1 MNRIKLITTP
11 IFYVNGAP
19 HIGHAS
25 TLLLADALAR
35 YQRMCGSE
43 VLFVTG
49 TDEHGSKIERAA
61 KAANMQPKEFCDSVS
76 VKFRN
81 LAEQLQLS
89 HDVFIRTSEERH
101 YAAVKRVWAMMD
113 KAGLVRRG
121 KYAGYYSITDEAF
134 VSRVAHCDNGSVVAL
149 DSGSD
154 CEWQEEDNYVFPLG
168 EFADRLRAWASQPG
182 VVHPPMR
189 QKEVLQQVLAEDV
202 FDKTQTLSISRVR
215 ARNPWGIPVPGDD
228 TQTVYVWLDALVNY
242 LSAVDFADAVE
253 GDSNSL
259 FARAWPPYA
268 QVLGKDIVKFHCSY
282 WPGSFCVCLVLHV
295 SWKESHSHTRI
306 FVR

>member
-1 MNRIKLITTP
+1 MSRIKLITTP
-11 IFYVNGAP
+11 IFYVNAAP

-61 KAANMQPKEFCDSVS
+61 QAAGMEPKAFCDSVS
-76 VKFRN
+76 VKF
-81 LAEQLQLS
+81 LDLTKQLQLS
-89 HDVFIRTSEERH
+89 NDVFVRTTDDRH
-101 YAAVKRVWAMMD
+101 RAAVNRLWAMLD

-121 KYAGYYSITDEAF
+121 AYEGYYSVSDEAF
-134 VSRVAHCDNGSVVAL
+134 VTRVAHCDNGSVVAL

-154 CEWQEEDNYVFPLG
+154 CEWEAEENYVFPLG
-168 EFADRLRAWASQPG
+168 EFGDRLRSWVSQPG
-182 VVHPPMR
+182 VVHPPLR
-189 QKEVLQQVLAEDV
+189 QQEVLQQVLAEDV
-202 FDKTQTLSISRVR
+202 FDGASTLSISRLR
-215 ARNPWGIPVPGDD
+215 SRNRWGIPVPGDD
-228 TQTVYVWLDALVNY
+228 TQTVYVWFDALCNY
-242 LSAVDFADAVE
+242 LAAVDFADGAE
-253 GDSNSL
+253 ADPNSL

-282 WPGSFCVCLVLHV
+282 WPGETGARFAGSA
-295 SWKESHSHTRI
+295 TD
-306 FVR
+306 